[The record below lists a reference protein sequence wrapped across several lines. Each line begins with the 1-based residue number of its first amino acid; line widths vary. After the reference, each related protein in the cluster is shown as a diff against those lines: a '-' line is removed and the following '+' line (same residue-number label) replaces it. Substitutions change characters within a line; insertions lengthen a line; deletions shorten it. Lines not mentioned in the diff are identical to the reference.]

1 MENNIEIIIEPHN
14 DDYDPSDNRWLA
26 QVNDL
31 VSDCERE
38 VGEVRKDVTPVEGQK
53 GGVESLILTL
63 GSAGAL
69 TAAVDIFKGWIAR
82 DRNRS
87 LKLKITTPEGVQE
100 WEVSGNA
107 MDKEVIEQFMKAALN
122 KEVKNSEKSD

>member
-1 MENNIEIIIEPHN
+1 VENNIEIIIEPHN

-38 VGEVRKDVTPVEGQK
+38 VGEVRKNVTPVEGQK
-53 GGVESLILTL
+53 GVILTL

-69 TAAVDIFKGWIAR
+69 TEAVDIFKGWIAR

>member
-1 MENNIEIIIEPHN
+1 M
-14 DDYDPSDNRWLA
+14 
-26 QVNDL
+26 
-31 VSDCERE
+31 
-38 VGEVRKDVTPVEGQK
+38 
-53 GGVESLILTL
+53 